1 MIISGLLD
9 LIFGLIKIVFGWI
22 NLPEMPS
29 AITSIVDELF
39 TIFEGAVGLLGV
51 FVDLQFLAVCMPIL
65 VVIIN
70 FEHLYR
76 GTMFIIRKLPLNIN

>member
-9 LIFGLIKIVFGWI
+9 LIFGLIKVVFGWI
-22 NLPEMPS
+22 NLPQMPE

-39 TIFEGAVGLLGV
+39 GIFEGAVGLLGI

-65 VVIIN
+65 VIIIN
-70 FEHLYR
+70 FEHVYR
-76 GTMFIIRKLPLNIN
+76 ATMFVIRKLPLNIN